1 MKVCKKCGARYD
13 GDQKF
18 CKVCGEPLVEEKKKS
33 NLWIFILIG
42 ILAVAL
48 ISGSIAAVKIYE
60 NKKQGEREREE
71 EEIREQEEEAV
82 EEAKEEKKK
91 EGKEEKEDTEETEQS
106 EEEARASAE
115 TNTGVSAGN
124 TTTVSGTM
132 SKTSS
137 LYDSWKNRLVN
148 AENTDAQLVS
158 QSSSAS
164 DFNGRMSK
172 QQERYNLWD
181 ALLNE
186 MWQDLK
192 KALPESTME
201 QLTDEQVDWIH
212 EKEATVSSYWSAQ
225 NVDYSAFPNAPAA
238 DTTRERVYYLLN
250 MCPMN

>member
-1 MKVCKKCGARYD
+1 MKK
-13 GDQKF
+13 
-18 CKVCGEPLVEEKKKS
+18 
-33 NLWIFILIG
+33 
-42 ILAVAL
+42 
-48 ISGSIAAVKIYE
+48 YE
-60 NKKQGEREREE
+60 
-71 EEIREQEEEAV
+71 EQEAAQ
-82 EEAKEEKKK
+82 AKEE
-91 EGKEEKEDTEETEQS
+91 

-124 TTTVSGTM
+124 TTPVSGTM